1 MKEKLLLLQ
10 QKVEQLY
17 GVMHDERTPWLAHA
31 LLVLLVAY
39 ILSPIDVI
47 PDFVPVLGLL
57 DELILANVVLYL
69 VYRIIPQE
77 IMDEHAE
84 YEMEEDEK
92 KRLLFIG
99 IIMVVILWL
108 LLLGMI
114 VFVLV
119 N

>member
-1 MKEKLLLLQ
+1 
-10 QKVEQLY
+10 
-17 GVMHDERTPWLAHA
+17 MHDKRTPWLARA
-31 LLVLLVAY
+31 LLLLLMAY

-47 PDFVPVLGLL
+47 PDFVPVIGLL

-77 IMDEHAE
+77 VMDDHPE
-84 YEMEEDEK
+84 YVMEEKEK
-92 KRLLFIG
+92 KRLFYFG

-114 VFVLV
+114 ASILV